1 MREALY
7 ALKGRPVRE
16 VIIVPDDV
24 VGALEDRWY
33 YRRHEIRLLEPECGY
48 HFRVSDGEKAR
59 TVVENLGEWFGR
71 LWGGEKKMD
80 DVEEE
85 NGDGDNDE
93 SVTISGEEEER
104 EVPTVCVKSIRR
116 NGRIMANFRDGL
128 WGIQE
133 AMGDMRYWKTWNP
146 PETAQAS

>member
-7 ALKGRPVRE
+7 ALKDRPLKE

-48 HFRVSDGEKAR
+48 HFRVSGGEEAR

-71 LWGGEKKMD
+71 LWGGKKKMD

-85 NGDGDNDE
+85 NGDGDDDR
-93 SVTISGEEEER
+93 SVTVSGEEEER
-104 EVPTVCVKSIRR
+104 EVLTVCVKSIRR
-116 NGRIMANFRDGL
+116 NGRTMANFRDGL
-128 WGIQE
+128 WSIQE
-133 AMGDMRYWKTWNP
+133 AMGDMRYWKTWTP
-146 PETAQAS
+146 PEPAQAS